1 MNTNS
6 NISVENLA
14 KLIEDLSVSE
24 KAKLFSLLSGDWFE
38 KKDTPLN
45 KFQKKALDDAND
57 KEQKG
62 KSVFHSWEDTK
73 NFVRNRSEK

>member
-38 KKDTPLN
+38 KKE
-45 KFQKKALDDAND
+45 FQKKALDDAND

>member
-1 MNTNS
+1 MDTNS

-38 KKDTPLN
+38 TNDTPLN
-45 KFQKKALDDAND
+45 KFQKKALDDATE

>member
-1 MNTNS
+1 MDTNS
-6 NISVENLA
+6 NISIENLA

-24 KAKLFSLLSGDWFE
+24 KAKLFRLLSGDWFE
-38 KKDTPLN
+38 KNDAPLN
-45 KFQKKALDDAND
+45 NFQKKALDDATE

-62 KSVFHSWEDTK
+62 ESVFHSWEDTK